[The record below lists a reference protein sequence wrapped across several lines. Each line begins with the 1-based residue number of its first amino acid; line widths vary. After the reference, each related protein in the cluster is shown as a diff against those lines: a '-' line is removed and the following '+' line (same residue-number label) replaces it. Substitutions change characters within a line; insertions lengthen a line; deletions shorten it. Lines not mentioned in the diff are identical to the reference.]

1 MKPNQ
6 LMKYLSRRSLD
17 WIEFINIIDA
27 NYDWDQGTWD
37 ELRDWL
43 YIIRGQRPAIIES
56 QNEIGYLLYKIPKF
70 QYTSNP
76 NPTEIRTYDYSYN
89 PLTGVYISSN
99 MDTDLQVQLWRDMED
114 AGEMSIIQYN
124 INGIEIE
131 FSIPYLRYFYREESG
146 NDFYKIIS
154 IQDYLEN
161 VSIGEE
167 DDWDELELVSIPKYI
182 SLEYIGFNFLSFNYP
197 GGVS

>member
-1 MKPNQ
+1 MNPNQ

-114 AGEMSIIQYN
+114 AGEMSIIHYN

-182 SLEYIGFNFLSFNYP
+182 SLEYIGSNFLSFNYP